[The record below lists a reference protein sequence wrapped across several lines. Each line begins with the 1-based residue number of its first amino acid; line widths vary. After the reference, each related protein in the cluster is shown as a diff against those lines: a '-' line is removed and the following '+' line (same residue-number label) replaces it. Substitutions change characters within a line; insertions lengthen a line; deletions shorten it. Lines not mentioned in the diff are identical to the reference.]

1 MPRLLFFTITLL
13 LAACTLDNPGLPSWE
28 NEVTVALPADT
39 YPMADLADNDSL
51 LFSEAP
57 DGPGMWIEIADS
69 AADDERTR
77 LSAADLSNGPTSERY
92 RQNLGEI
99 ELGDDTPLRT
109 PEVNLN
115 TLLGTPFAPGDVLP
129 VAPAVSVTLSEQD
142 ISFTNF
148 RSIDINSAKLQL
160 DFVNGLFLDIESI
173 SIDVYNRQA
182 GDRIFIATVNLPGPI
197 PAGARVSNAGDP
209 VFLQDISVSNEFSL
223 DYRLGLAARSAPLL
237 LSQELLAQTLFVEA
251 TILDRRVSRAE
262 AEIPPQVESRDDAAS
277 LAADDNRISYGEI
290 SKGGLTLNIDN
301 HINLSGLVSVEF
313 ANLFRNDELLL
324 IEQRVN
330 AGAQV
335 VKQIDLGGV
344 IIRNPAAPQ
353 TPIEE
358 YAYSVTFFSDNSD
371 GIVSVSADDS
381 ITASIEIDSL
391 YFATL
396 SGELQETEVDIEA
409 FVREDIADYGN
420 VGEGIRLDDA
430 RLLLFVYNEI
440 GLPINAELR
449 ILGEHQDG
457 PGGPVT
463 ASREMVVNIP
473 VAAGIDGMATL
484 STISLDANS
493 SEPSIVDLLEILPTR
508 LTISGSAVVSGRGSA
523 SVNQEVW
530 YAYRLE
536 SPMRISIAT
545 PIAINSDAELIT
557 EDDIGAEGK
566 DFLRDNIQSALLEV
580 TVTNGLPVGVETS
593 IHLSKSADDLFS
605 DTISDSTQK
614 LIISDLQVAAAS
626 VDGEGLVNQPR
637 VENLTVALDSRYFQL
652 LADTPLYSGVKTTLQ
667 ASEGSVLLRPG
678 DAVSNRGLVRIRY
691 KVDNR

>member
-457 PGGPVT
+457 SGGPVT

>member
-508 LTISGSAVVSGRGSA
+508 LTISGSAAVSGRGSA

-637 VENLTVALDSRYFQL
+637 VETLTVALDSRYFQL

>member
-353 TPIEE
+353 TPIDE
-358 YAYSVTFFSDNSD
+358 YAYSVTLFSDNSD

-508 LTISGSAVVSGRGSA
+508 LTISGSAAVSGRGSA

-637 VENLTVALDSRYFQL
+637 VETLTVALDSRYFQL

-691 KVDNR
+691 KVDNQ

>member
-508 LTISGSAVVSGRGSA
+508 LTISGSAAVSGRGSA

-637 VENLTVALDSRYFQL
+637 VETLTVALDSRYFQL

-691 KVDNR
+691 KVDNQ

>member
-353 TPIEE
+353 TPIDE

-508 LTISGSAVVSGRGSA
+508 LTISGSAAVSGRGSA

-637 VENLTVALDSRYFQL
+637 VETLTVALDSRYFQL

>member
-77 LSAADLSNGPTSERY
+77 LSATDLSNGPTSERY
-92 RQNLGEI
+92 RQTLGEI

-237 LSQELLAQTLFVEA
+237 LSQELLAQALFVEA

-371 GIVSVSADDS
+371 DIVSVSADDS

-457 PGGPVT
+457 SGGPVT

-545 PIAINSDAELIT
+545 PIAINSDEELIT

-605 DTISDSTQK
+605 DAISDSTQK

-691 KVDNR
+691 KVDNQ

>member
-353 TPIEE
+353 TPIDE

-508 LTISGSAVVSGRGSA
+508 LTISGSAAVSGRGSA

>member
-457 PGGPVT
+457 SGGPVT

-605 DTISDSTQK
+605 DAISDSTQK

-691 KVDNR
+691 KVDNQ

>member
-237 LSQELLAQTLFVEA
+237 LSQELLAQALFVEA

-457 PGGPVT
+457 SGGPFT

>member
-277 LAADDNRISYGEI
+277 LAADDNRISFGEI

-353 TPIEE
+353 TPIDE

-508 LTISGSAVVSGRGSA
+508 LTISGSAAVSGRGSA

-637 VENLTVALDSRYFQL
+637 VETLTVALDSRYFQL

-691 KVDNR
+691 KVDNQ

>member
-457 PGGPVT
+457 SGGPVT

-691 KVDNR
+691 KVDNQ

>member
-353 TPIEE
+353 TPIDE

-508 LTISGSAVVSGRGSA
+508 LTISGSAAVSGRGSA

-637 VENLTVALDSRYFQL
+637 VETLTVALDSRYFQL

-691 KVDNR
+691 KVDNQ

>member
-353 TPIEE
+353 TPIDE

-637 VENLTVALDSRYFQL
+637 VETLTVALDSRYFQL

-691 KVDNR
+691 KVDNQ

>member
-237 LSQELLAQTLFVEA
+237 LSQELLAQALFVEA

-353 TPIEE
+353 TPIDE

-508 LTISGSAVVSGRGSA
+508 LTISGSAAVSGRGSA

-637 VENLTVALDSRYFQL
+637 VETLTVALDSRYFQL

-691 KVDNR
+691 KVDNQ

>member
-277 LAADDNRISYGEI
+277 LAADDNRISFGEI

-313 ANLFRNDELLL
+313 ANLFRNDEHLL
-324 IEQRVN
+324 IEQRVD

-353 TPIEE
+353 TPIDE

-508 LTISGSAVVSGRGSA
+508 LTISGSAAVSGRGSA

-637 VENLTVALDSRYFQL
+637 VETLTVALDSRYFQL

-691 KVDNR
+691 KVDNQ